1 MATYQERLTGL
12 LAIGMPERLAQIIAF
27 RPELVGELGVAAQVA
42 LNPSMEVLPRI
53 AASQGL
59 DAPIKR
65 RRKTTKYQKNLSKA
79 LIEENGSQ
87 RKKNGDLKKGK
98 SAASI
103 LKAAHK
109 KARKMTGTTKGQ
121 VRKTARRAFE
131 RK

>member
-12 LAIGMPERLAQIIAF
+12 LAIGMPERLARIIAF

-59 DAPIKR
+59 DAPKKR
-65 RRKTTKYQKNLSKA
+65 RRKTTKYQKNLGKA
-79 LIEENGSQ
+79 LVEENGSQ
-87 RKKNGDLKKGK
+87 RKKNGDFKKGK
-98 SAASI
+98 SAGSI

>member
-12 LAIGMPERLAQIIAF
+12 LAIGMPENLARIIAF

-42 LNPSMEVLPRI
+42 MNPGLSVVPEL
-53 AASQGL
+53 AARAGNE
-59 DAPIKR
+59 APKKR

-79 LIEENGSQ
+79 LVEQNALQ

-98 SAASI
+98 SPGSI

-109 KARKMTGTTKGQ
+109 MARKMTK
-121 VRKTARRAFE
+121 
-131 RK
+131 